1 MNTTVDQPSPTVAV
15 IGLEGELDASNFA
28 DLIGTGRQLYAG
40 GARVLVLDLGGLTFM
55 ASSGIV
61 ALHSLA
67 RVFQGHEPPDLEAG
81 WQAIHDIG
89 TDIDGGASLDHV
101 RLVAPGSGRRPCPRP
116 HRAQAPDAGVR
127 DPGRRARGRWRRLSA
142 ASDAERERTRGR

>member
-28 DLIGTGRQLYAG
+28 DLIETGRQLYAG
-40 GARVLVLDLGGLTFM
+40 GARVLVLDLAGLTFM

-101 RLVAPGSGRRPCPRP
+101 RLVAPGPAVDRVLDRTGLKRLMPVFATR
-116 HRAQAPDAGVR
+116 DA
-127 DPGRRARGRWRRLSA
+127 ALA
-142 ASDAERERTRGR
+142 AGGAG